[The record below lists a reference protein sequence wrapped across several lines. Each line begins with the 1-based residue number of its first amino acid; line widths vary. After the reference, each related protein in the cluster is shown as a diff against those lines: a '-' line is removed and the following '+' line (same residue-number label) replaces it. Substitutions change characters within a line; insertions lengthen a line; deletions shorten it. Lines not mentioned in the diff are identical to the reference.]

1 LTQKEQTRRNFGER
15 RRVSYHQQG
24 DINIIMTHHK
34 LKPTGHSAFAE
45 SLIVPMIVIGS
56 SVLSLV
62 SAYVLSKDFL
72 DKLLAGQGNALDVFL
87 VALAG
92 GLGLMVDTAIIVSAT
107 RFKMHSLRGE
117 KDRKWKILS
126 RNVMALGL
134 AVETL
139 TLMYFFYLLAP
150 DSVPPWFGNI
160 IQWVHSLLF
169 FFRSLMPPLII
180 AYFVAGVLPV
190 VLEREDRD
198 RELKSRTS
206 QSIGVL
212 VERLTDIGDAN
223 TPEAMIPLLGSL
235 LELNGY
241 ADRSNDTET
250 ARDRD
255 LVARLAS
262 LHHLPQI
269 GSTFPAAAG
278 LQLIE
283 AAENDILQTPQMF
296 LHAGASSQTQ
306 ARVRTAGKRRKTPS
320 NSGKRTSVEA
330 TARAAYQAGMSA
342 NDLMKAAGISKTA
355 AAKWLKVIKAEA
367 QV

>member
-1 LTQKEQTRRNFGER
+1 
-15 RRVSYHQQG
+15 
-24 DINIIMTHHK
+24 MTHK

-56 SVLSLV
+56 SVLSMV
-62 SAYVLSKDFL
+62 SAYVLSSDFL

-87 VALAG
+87 VALAA
-92 GLGLMVDTAIIVSAT
+92 GLGLMVDTAIVISAT

-117 KDRKWKILS
+117 KDKKWKILS

-139 TLMYFFYLLAP
+139 TLMYFFYTLAP
-150 DSVPPWFGNI
+150 DSVPPWFGSI

-212 VERLTDIGDAN
+212 IERLTDIGDAN

-241 ADRSNDTET
+241 ADRSNETEV

-255 LVARLAS
+255 LVARLAA
-262 LHHLPQI
+262 LHHLPLLI
-269 GSTFPAAAG
+269 DTPTAAASLRLIDTTIDEA
-278 LQLIE
+278 LQE
-283 AAENDILQTPQMF
+283 QPAMF
-296 LHAGASSQTQ
+296 LNVGTSTQ
-306 ARVRTAGKRRKTPS
+306 KPARVRTAPQHQKKAG
-320 NSGKRTSVEA
+320 NSGKRTVSVEA
-330 TARAAYQAGMSA
+330 KARAVYTAGMSA

-355 AAKWLKVIKAEA
+355 AAKYSRLFAAE
-367 QV
+367 

>member
-1 LTQKEQTRRNFGER
+1 
-15 RRVSYHQQG
+15 
-24 DINIIMTHHK
+24 MTHK

-56 SVLSLV
+56 SVLSMV
-62 SAYVLSKDFL
+62 SAYVLSSDFL

-92 GLGLMVDTAIIVSAT
+92 GLGLMVDTAIVISAT

-139 TLMYFFYLLAP
+139 TLMYFFYSLAP
-150 DSVPPWFGNI
+150 ASVPAWFGSI

-212 VERLTDIGDAN
+212 IERLTDIGDAN

-241 ADRSNDTET
+241 ADRSNETEV

-255 LVARLAS
+255 LVARLAA
-262 LHHLPQI
+262 LHHLPYLD
-269 GSTFPAAAG
+269 TPTAAASLR
-278 LQLIE
+278 LQGATI
-283 AAENDILQTPQMF
+283 DDTLQQQPQMF
-296 LHAGASSQTQ
+296 LNVGASIQKP
-306 ARVRTAGKRRKTPS
+306 ARVRMAPKKASRS
-320 NSGKRTSVEA
+320 AAKRTTDSVEA
-330 TARAAYQAGMSA
+330 KARAVYTAGMSA

-355 AAKWLKVIKAEA
+355 AAKYSRLFAAE
-367 QV
+367 

>member
-1 LTQKEQTRRNFGER
+1 MRT
-15 RRVSYHQQG
+15 HAQG
-24 DINIIMTHHK
+24 DIYIMTHK

-56 SVLSLV
+56 SVLSMV
-62 SAYVLSKDFL
+62 SAYVLSSDFL

-87 VALAG
+87 VALAA
-92 GLGLMVDTAIIVSAT
+92 GLGMMVDTAIVISAT

-139 TLMYFFYLLAP
+139 TLMYFFYSLAP
-150 DSVPPWFGNI
+150 DSVPPWFGSI

-212 VERLTDIGDAN
+212 IERLTDIGDAN

-241 ADRSNDTET
+241 ADRSNETEV

-255 LVARLAS
+255 LVARLAA
-262 LHHLPQI
+262 LHHLPYLD
-269 GSTFPAAAG
+269 TPTVAASLRLVDATLDEA
-278 LQLIE
+278 LQE
-283 AAENDILQTPQMF
+283 QPQMF
-296 LHAGASSQTQ
+296 LNMGASTQ
-306 ARVRTAGKRRKTPS
+306 KPARVRTAPQRRKKISRATD
-320 NSGKRTSVEA
+320 SVEEK
-330 TARAAYQAGMSA
+330 ARAAYVAGMSA
-342 NDLMKAAGISKTA
+342 NELMKAAGISKTA
-355 AAKWLKVIKAEA
+355 AAKYSRIFTAE
-367 QV
+367 